1 MEALTPILD
10 MVKEILAYFQ
20 EADAAAVIEI
30 VKNALATIL
39 GDINLPL

>member
-1 MEALTPILD
+1 MEALTSILD